1 MPVHTVNTRE
11 KNCSICLDLLVSTH
25 YLNGRYKVTT
35 QAQSIAC
42 PKVCFHLFHEK
53 CIVEWAKNGSK
64 CPNCNSKGLKTNLV
78 KFDPFAP
85 RYEQYLNREI
95 QDQELRPVA
104 PFQTIAIPHVNV
116 PPPRMHFEYIDLQNL
131 LPAEDREELFREIG
145 DLFYHQDRVFIN
157 IPPRDPPAAHVPF
170 TPEDEEMLRTLGN
183 MFRNDRRQREMERS
197 FRINRDWAPPPPRFE
212 HRPFNPPNLD
222 FERENFEAR
231 FRQHHDYHYP
241 KDRSPIPIFI
251 CLFVCLVTTYMIKK
265 KQKALAKQYTYT
277 YIPPTSYYHPTFRFT
292 P

>member
-1 MPVHTVNTRE
+1 MPVHAVEKRE
-11 KNCSICLDLLVSTH
+11 MTCSICLDPLASTC

-64 CPNCNSKGLKTNLV
+64 CPNCNSEGLKTNLV
-78 KFDPFAP
+78 KFAPFTP

-95 QDQELRPVA
+95 QDKELRPKP
-104 PFQTIAIPHVNV
+104 PFQAIAIPHVNV
-116 PPPRMHFEYIDLQNL
+116 PPRMHFEYIDLQHL
-131 LPAEDREELFREIG
+131 LPNEDREALFREIG

-170 TPEDEEMLRTLGN
+170 TPEDEEMLRALQDV
-183 MFRNDRRQREMERS
+183 FRNNRRQREMERLS
-197 FRINRDWAPPPPRFE
+197 HINRDWVPPPPRFE
-212 HRPFNPPNLD
+212 YRPFHPPNLD
-222 FERENFEAR
+222 FERENWEAH
-231 FRQHHDYHYP
+231 FRQHHDYRYP
-241 KDRSPIPIFI
+241 KDRSPAVFFI
-251 CLFVCLVTTYMIKK
+251 CLFVFLVTTYMMRRR
-265 KQKALAKQYTYT
+265 QKALAKQYTYT
-277 YIPPTSYYHPTFRFT
+277 YIPPTSYYRPTFRFT